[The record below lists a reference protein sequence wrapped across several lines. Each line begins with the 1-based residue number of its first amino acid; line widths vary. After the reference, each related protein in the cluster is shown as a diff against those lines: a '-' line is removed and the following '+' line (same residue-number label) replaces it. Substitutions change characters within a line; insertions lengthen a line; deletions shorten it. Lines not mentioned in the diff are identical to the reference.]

1 MNKNIYK
8 TTLETILIVSVLR
21 VK

>member
-8 TTLETILIVSVLR
+8 ITLETILIVSVLR